1 MKESQQTSR
10 LRGELLTGLGLG
22 AEFTRLPWAVEQFVA
37 GFGIDPH
44 PGTLNLRLSGE
55 LDQQRWLERQRQPA
69 TRLQSP
75 DPTSCD
81 ALGFAV
87 MLNERIPAAVIQ
99 PQLASYAANQLE
111 IIAAVALREALDLQ
125 DGDTVEVEFIEPENL
140 EAIIFDV
147 DGTLINSVD
156 AYHIAAGL
164 AAAEHGLT
172 VTRELVHQALDSQ
185 QPFWQLLLPAAQQAD
200 QAFVD
205 GLRAATLQHWPA
217 VLETY
222 VSVFPGLELTL
233 DSLVNAGVRLAIYTG
248 SQGESFA
255 PLERSGLLERFEF
268 ILTGADVRQAKPD
281 PEGLLRCLE
290 KMGVAASQSAYV
302 GDTSVDMQA
311 AAAAGVV
318 PVAVLSGAGAAGSL
332 SRAGAR
338 HLLRDH
344 ADLSRV
350 IKTIS

>member
-1 MKESQQTSR
+1 M
-10 LRGELLTGLGLG
+10 
-22 AEFTRLPWAVEQFVA
+22 PWAVEQFVA

-44 PGTLNLRLSGE
+44 PGTLNLRLTGE

-69 TRLQSP
+69 TLLQAE

-99 PQLASYAANQLE
+99 PQLAGYADNQLE
-111 IIAAVALREALDLQ
+111 IIAAVNLRETLDLQ
-125 DGDTVEVEFIEPENL
+125 DGDSVSVEFIEPKVL
-140 EAIIFDV
+140 EAVIFDV

-185 QPFWQLLLPAAQQAD
+185 QPFWQLLLSKQQQAD
-200 QAFVD
+200 QAFID

-217 VLETY
+217 VLETH

-233 DSLVNAGVRLAIYTG
+233 QRLTAAGLRLAIYTG

-255 PLERSGLLERFEF
+255 PLERSGLLECFEL
-268 ILTGADVRQAKPD
+268 ILTGGDVAQAKPH
-281 PEGLLRCLE
+281 PEGLLRCLDQ
-290 KMGVAASQSAYV
+290 MGVAANQAAYV

-311 AAAAGVV
+311 AAAAGVM

-344 ADLSRV
+344 SELSKA
-350 IKTIS
+350 IKTES

>member
-1 MKESQQTSR
+1 MNQAQQASR
-10 LRGELLTGLGLG
+10 LRGELVAGLGMG
-22 AEFTRLPWAVEQFVA
+22 TEFTRLPWAVEQFVA

-44 PGTLNLRLSGE
+44 PGTLNLRLTDAQ
-55 LDQQRWLERQRQPA
+55 DQERWRQRQRQPA
-69 TRLQSP
+69 TRLKSADP
-75 DPTSCD
+75 DSCD

-87 MLNERIPAAVIQ
+87 VLDERIPAAVVQ
-99 PQLASYAANQLE
+99 PQVAGYAANQLE
-111 IIAAVALREALDLQ
+111 IIAAVGLREVLNIQ
-125 DGDTVEVEFIEPENL
+125 DGDCVTVEFVEPETL

-200 QAFVD
+200 QAFID
-205 GLRAATLQHWPA
+205 GLRAKTLQHWPA
-217 VLETY
+217 VLEAH
-222 VSVFPGLELTL
+222 VRVFPGLEMTLARLTA
-233 DSLVNAGVRLAIYTG
+233 AGVRLAIYTG

-255 PLERSGLLERFEF
+255 PLERSGLLEHFEL

-281 PEGLLRCLE
+281 PEGLLLCLE
-290 KMGVAASQSAYV
+290 QLGVAANQAAYV
-302 GDTSVDMQA
+302 GDTSVDMHA
-311 AAAAGVV
+311 ARAAGVL
-318 PVAVLSGAGAAGSL
+318 PVAVLSGAGAAGRL
-332 SRAGAR
+332 SQAGAR

-344 ADLSRV
+344 ADLLRI
-350 IKTIS
+350 IKTES